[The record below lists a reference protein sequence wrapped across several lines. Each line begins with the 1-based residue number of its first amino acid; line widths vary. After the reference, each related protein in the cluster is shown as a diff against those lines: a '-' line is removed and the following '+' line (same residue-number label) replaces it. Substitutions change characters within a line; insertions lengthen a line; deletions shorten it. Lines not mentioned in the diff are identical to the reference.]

1 MSEFIVR
8 DTDRGNERPVESR
21 AKAEEVAEEL
31 RDMGASVEIIP
42 PGEGKN
48 QNVQE
53 NPPHDHHGEPVDT
66 DVVEHDESP
75 REANTVEPD
84 EPDTDGY
91 DLPDDGPSVD
101 EDPLVWMPDEFTDT
115 IDGSVAIN
123 RKGFEVLAHH
133 YSIQCETEL
142 CAELTADSRVTF
154 KAVATDAD
162 GDTYSAFGS
171 ASNERGDDAG
181 LLVEMADT
189 RAYKRAISRATGVG
203 MVAVSELQNE
213 L

>member
-31 RDMGASVEIIP
+31 RGMGASVEIVP
-42 PGEGKN
+42 PGEED
-48 QNVQE
+48 NV
-53 NPPHDHHGEPVDT
+53 
-66 DVVEHDESP
+66 DVVEYDADESDGSDTESQP
-75 REANTVEPD
+75 VPEQVSDSVAAVRETR
-84 EPDTDGY
+84 G

-142 CAELTADSRVTF
+142 CADLTTDSRVTF
-154 KAVATDAD
+154 KAIAIDSD

-171 ASNERGDDAG
+171 ASEERGDDAG

-203 MVAVSELQNE
+203 MVAVEELQNE

>member
-1 MSEFIVR
+1 MSQFIVR
-8 DTDRGNERPVESR
+8 DVDRGNERPVESR
-21 AKAEEVAEEL
+21 SKAEEVAEDL
-31 RDMGASVEIIP
+31 RGLGAEVEIIP
-42 PGEGKN
+42 PGEDD
-48 QNVQE
+48 NVE
-53 NPPHDHHGEPVDT
+53 VVDHT
-66 DVVEHDESP
+66 DETP
-75 REANTVEPD
+75 KEANTVEPD

-101 EDPLVWMPDEFTDT
+101 EDPLVWMPDEFTDA

-133 YSIQCETEL
+133 YNIQCETEL
-142 CAELTADSRVTF
+142 CSELTANGRVVF

-171 ASNERGDDAG
+171 ATDSRGDEAG

-203 MVAVSELQNE
+203 MVAVEELQNE

>member
-21 AKAEEVAEEL
+21 SKAEEVAEEL

-42 PGEGKN
+42 PGEDG
-48 QNVQE
+48 NV
-53 NPPHDHHGEPVDT
+53 
-66 DVVEHDESP
+66 DVVEHEETP
-75 REANTVEPD
+75 KEANTVEPD
-84 EPDTDGY
+84 NVDADGY

-142 CAELTADSRVTF
+142 CSELTANGRVAF

-171 ASNERGDDAG
+171 ASDSRGDDAG

-203 MVAVSELQNE
+203 MVAVEELQNE

>member
-1 MSEFIVR
+1 MSQFIVR
-8 DTDRGNERPVESR
+8 DVDRGNERPVESR
-21 AKAEEVAEEL
+21 SKAEEVAEDL
-31 RDMGASVEIIP
+31 RGMGAEVEIIP
-42 PGEGKN
+42 PGEGEN

-53 NPPHDHHGEPVDT
+53 NPPHDQYGEPVDT

-115 IDGSVAIN
+115 IDGTVSIN
-123 RKGFEVLAHH
+123 RKGMEVLAHH
-133 YSIQCETEL
+133 YDIGCSTEVCET
-142 CAELTADSRVTF
+142 LTTPDRVVF
-154 KAVATDAD
+154 KATAVDAD
-162 GDTYSAFGS
+162 GDEYSAFGS
-171 ASNERGDDAG
+171 ASDSRGDDAG